1 MMKEGLKILK
11 LFIRSIFLVLFVSL
25 CVFANQTYI
34 VKKGDSLAKIAKK
47 FNVSVKELIKANNL
61 KKPYIIRVGQKL
73 VIPSKAGRSSSSSK
87 SSSQSCQLK
96 YKVKKGDTLIN
107 IAKKYHLWVKDIKK
121 LNNLKSN
128 TLRVGQVLCL
138 KKGSSSVQKTSPSK
152 HNRASSKKKL
162 VKRVK
167 TVITTYKVKK
177 GDSLAKIAKKF
188 GTSVKTLV
196 RLNNL
201 KKPYII
207 RVGQKL
213 KVPKK
218 IVETVILTERD
229 RFKQLASSMPFGFI
243 WPVDG
248 KVVNGFINDGNVI
261 HIGIDIATECNT
273 PVRAAESGKVIYANK
288 GIKRYGNLV
297 IIKHI
302 KKFTTTYGNLD
313 KIVVRDQQYV
323 RKGDIIGYAGKIN
336 NGTTCG
342 IYFEVRKNAIPINP
356 ISVLPKK

>member
-1 MMKEGLKILK
+1 MRKEGLKTLK
-11 LFIRSIFLVLFVSL
+11 LFTKIFLLLLTLSFVAL
-25 CVFANQTYI
+25 ANQTYI

-47 FNVSVKELIKANNL
+47 FHVSVKDLIKANNL

-73 VIPSKAGRSSSSSK
+73 VIPSKSGSGSTASK
-87 SSSQSCQLK
+87 SSSQSCQLT
-96 YKVKKGDTLIN
+96 YKVKKGDTLIK

-121 LNNLKSN
+121 LNNLRSN
-128 TLRVGQVLCL
+128 TLKVGQVLCL
-138 KKGSSSVQKTSPSK
+138 KKGSIKSNKAVAHQKKQKT
-152 HNRASSKKKL
+152 RI

-177 GDSLAKIAKKF
+177 GDSLSKIAKKF
-188 GTSVKTLV
+188 HTSIRTL
-196 RLNNL
+196 RKLNGL
-201 KKPYII
+201 KKNSIL

-218 IVETVILTERD
+218 VVETVILTERD
-229 RFKQLASSMPFGFI
+229 RLKQLARSMPFGFI

-261 HIGIDIATECNT
+261 HIGIDIATDCDA

-288 GIKRYGNLV
+288 AIKRYGKLV

-302 KKFTTTYGNLD
+302 KNFTTTYGNLD

-336 NGTTCG
+336 NGQDCG

-356 ISVLPKK
+356 VSVLPKK